1 MTAKSSWPW
10 TKISDWLTVV
20 AMGAWGILLLQFWA
34 SGKLGILIHP
44 KYFGLTLSAG
54 FFLLILAIFQ
64 ALKLWRQPTGPRLQH
79 FSLLSPQWLSLIL
92 LVAALI
98 GFIFPPQP
106 FTSQTAI
113 QRGLQDTTV
122 STRARPQAFRTQSNP
137 EGRSLLEWIR
147 TLDVYPEPDAYQGQ
161 TVNVDGFVVYSD
173 HLPTH
178 YLTLA
183 RFAITCCAAD
193 AYPVGLPV
201 KLKQDRQAYPVDK
214 WFAVKGQMQTV
225 TLDGQ
230 RQLVIVASS
239 LDPIPEPKNPY
250 SY

>member
-1 MTAKSSWPW
+1 MTVKSFPW
-10 TKISDWLTVV
+10 TKLTDWLTVA
-20 AMGAWGILLLQFWA
+20 AMGAWGILLLQFWT

-54 FFLLILAIFQ
+54 FFLLILSIFQ
-64 ALKLWRQPTGPRLQH
+64 GLRLWRQPKGPRLQH
-79 FSLLSPQWLSLIL
+79 FSLLSPQWLCLIL

-98 GFIFPPQP
+98 GFIFPPRP

-113 QRGLQDTTV
+113 QRGLQDNTIQ
-122 STRARPQAFRTQSNP
+122 TRARPQAFRTQSNP
-137 EGRSLLEWIR
+137 ESRSLLEWIR

-161 TVNVDGFVVYSD
+161 KVSVDGFVVYPD
-173 HLPTH
+173 NLPNN

-201 KLKQDRQAYPVDK
+201 RLKQDRKAYPTDQ
-214 WFAVKGQMQTV
+214 WFAVKGQMQTE
-225 TLDGQ
+225 TLEDK

-239 LDPIPEPKNPY
+239 LEPIPEPKNPY